1 MQCSIKL
8 CLLHDIFLYSP
19 QLTSR
24 KYIDFLGEVKLLNIS
39 RLILLLKAYSFKHT
53 ILTFREKSK
62 DILEII

>member
-24 KYIDFLGEVKLLNIS
+24 KYIDFLGGSEITKYLSVNFTIKSIQFQ
-39 RLILLLKAYSFKHT
+39 AYNSYF
-53 ILTFREKSK
+53 
-62 DILEII
+62 